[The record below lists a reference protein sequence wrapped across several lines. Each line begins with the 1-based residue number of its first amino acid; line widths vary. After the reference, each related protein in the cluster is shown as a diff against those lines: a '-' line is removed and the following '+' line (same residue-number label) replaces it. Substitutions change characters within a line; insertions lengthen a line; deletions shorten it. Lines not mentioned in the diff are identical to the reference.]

1 MHLGEK
7 SKKII
12 SMIERGTLSIQSET
26 PFPSSKNKSTIN
38 HEDGH
43 KRRVNASFRLKT

>member
-12 SMIERGTLSIQSET
+12 SMIERGALSIQSET
-26 PFPSSKNKSTIN
+26 PFPSSKNKSTIIN
-38 HEDGH
+38 EERQ